1 MNIYTQVVLFMTFF
15 FVISCQSTTQNT
27 NNNDNQDNL
36 APAKKIAQS
45 NEEEQMNEIIKTEE
59 INDSQPSINV
69 VYEKTQ
75 LYAGQKADL
84 SVLLFNNDQQYNTS
98 TNDFTY
104 SATYGKIE
112 NGIYTAPLQIG
123 LDTITITHNPSK
135 IGKAVNVQIVDTPK
149 LTIDVNETLSC
160 SDVVQL
166 NPKIY
171 IGNTAKDYPLSTF
184 VYTAEHGLFTQSK
197 YRCPDQEVDD
207 TITISYPALDVE
219 KKVKVAIRAKPVLT
233 LEKVPESIE
242 KGGTFTIKAFFKK
255 AQNRDDISSSALSF
269 SCSIGRFEQNKYIA
283 TQIGTAE
290 ITVSHNSSGQKV
302 TKKVIVKESLKLEVE
317 APKRKL
323 ENFSTMEIG
332 ANLLQ
337 SKKVIDSDIENF
349 EFKAQKGTFTR
360 NIYKAPSVDPSQGE
374 VADVITVR
382 HKKENLAQEVKLKII
397 YSKFLSVRTSRFSMP
412 VPSNWYVK
420 NKDMGFLATSLPGK
434 PQLDQGSEIKALAL
448 SGFGFLDPQTVMV
461 LFQQQG
467 GIGRNMEKV
476 GEDQINIAGQNV
488 TRVLFESS
496 GQALRRSWWIIFKYR
511 RIMYLLTLS
520 GEEDFFEGSNST
532 ASQLLSEFKLLPLDA
547 KDTSLTMS
555 PEFRDIDEPF
565 FNLQVPKSWKSDNIF
580 DVFFASSSVAH
591 EGEKIGLFVFAHR
604 SREIQSMDL
613 SLILLLFRQEIVKDP
628 TMIASE
634 EEEIEIQGIPAK
646 MVEFSGGKESTD
658 RMWIIAIKHNFTGYV
673 VVINGPDQIWKA
685 NPQFAEKIK
694 TSFRP
699 K

>member
-1 MNIYTQVVLFMTFF
+1 
-15 FVISCQSTTQNT
+15 
-27 NNNDNQDNL
+27 
-36 APAKKIAQS
+36 
-45 NEEEQMNEIIKTEE
+45 
-59 INDSQPSINV
+59 
-69 VYEKTQ
+69 
-75 LYAGQKADL
+75 
-84 SVLLFNNDQQYNTS
+84 
-98 TNDFTY
+98 
-104 SATYGKIE
+104 
-112 NGIYTAPLQIG
+112 
-123 LDTITITHNPSK
+123 
-135 IGKAVNVQIVDTPK
+135 
-149 LTIDVNETLSC
+149 
-160 SDVVQL
+160 
-166 NPKIY
+166 
-171 IGNTAKDYPLSTF
+171 
-184 VYTAEHGLFTQSK
+184 
-197 YRCPDQEVDD
+197 
-207 TITISYPALDVE
+207 
-219 KKVKVAIRAKPVLT
+219 
-233 LEKVPESIE
+233 
-242 KGGTFTIKAFFKK
+242 
-255 AQNRDDISSSALSF
+255 
-269 SCSIGRFEQNKYIA
+269 
-283 TQIGTAE
+283 
-290 ITVSHNSSGQKV
+290 
-302 TKKVIVKESLKLEVE
+302 
-317 APKRKL
+317 
-323 ENFSTMEIG
+323 MEIA

-349 EFKAQKGTFTR
+349 EFKAQKGTFIR
-360 NIYKAPSVDPSQGE
+360 NIYKAPSVDSSQGE
-374 VADVITVR
+374 IPDVITVR
-382 HKKENLAQEVKLKII
+382 HKKENLTQEIKLKIV
-397 YSKFLSVRTSRFSMP
+397 YSEFLTVRTSRFSMP
-412 VPSNWYVK
+412 VPSNWHVK

-520 GEEDFFEGSNST
+520 GEEDLFEGSNST
-532 ASQLLSEFKLLPLDA
+532 ASQLLSEFKLLPLEA
-547 KDTSLTMS
+547 KDSSLTMS
-555 PEFRDIDEPF
+555 PEFRNIDEPF

-580 DVFFASSSVAH
+580 DVFFASSTVAH

-628 TMIASE
+628 TMVASE

-646 MVEFSGGKESTD
+646 MVEFSGGQESTD

-673 VVINGPDQIWKA
+673 IVINGPDQIWKA